1 MAQDIVHGAFMTLP
15 LYTRTSEGEVYD
27 GKDTSK
33 KECRMKTINRE
44 ELKQKLD
51 RKEDFCLVMALAEW
65 AYQAEHIPGS
75 MHFATT
81 REARQSLGKEDE
93 IVVYC
98 SDENCFAS
106 CAFGQLLEGDGY
118 AHVLHYAGGLA
129 DWEQAGYPLE
139 GQWVKKKES

>member
-1 MAQDIVHGAFMTLP
+1 
-15 LYTRTSEGEVYD
+15 
-27 GKDTSK
+27 
-33 KECRMKTINRE
+33 MKTINRE
-44 ELKQKLD
+44 ELKQMSD
-51 RKEDFCLVMALAEW
+51 RKEDFYLMMALGEW

-81 REARQSLGKEDE
+81 RQALQSLNKEDE

-106 CAFGQLLEGDGY
+106 GALGQLLERDSY

-129 DWEQAGYPLE
+129 DWSRL
-139 GQWVKKKES
+139 VIR